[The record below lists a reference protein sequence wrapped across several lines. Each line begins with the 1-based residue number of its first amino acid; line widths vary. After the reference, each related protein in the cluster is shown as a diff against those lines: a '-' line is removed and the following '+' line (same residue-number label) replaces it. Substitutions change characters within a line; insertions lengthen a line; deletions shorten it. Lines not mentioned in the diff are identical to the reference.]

1 MHTEDAADNL
11 STTTLVEVALC
22 TTWITR
28 QVWHECLQYNAR
40 SLACDYFN
48 GVWNVIDSLLFGL
61 WVVMSTLMS
70 FAPQLWWCK
79 QVATAIVLL
88 AYMKVA
94 YFARGLPGLGR
105 LVQLVIA
112 VVSAMK
118 NFLALLGLTIVGL
131 SLAFLLVFSV
141 AHTSSRKDADPFANG
156 VHNASFSSSLSIA
169 PDLLVSDDSIEF
181 GSVPI
186 SLFRSFT
193 TIVGDFDVQ
202 TLWQQGSPA
211 VAVFLSAVMFGNIV
225 MLNLLIAI
233 VSDEFE
239 QFMERAELE
248 AQLALAAIC
257 EEARCVLRI
266 APNTRPELFQRHLFV
281 LRPKAREGLAATDA
295 WAGKVNAIV
304 KRVDG
309 LEGNI
314 DSKLKD
320 VKTTLGDAQA
330 EMEGN
335 IDSKLKE
342 VKTTLGDAQAEM
354 NDKIC
359 GLEAK
364 MDGLEAKMDSN
375 FAKMLNALERLGAS
389 D

>member
-1 MHTEDAADNL
+1 M
-11 STTTLVEVALC
+11 
-22 TTWITR
+22 
-28 QVWHECLQYNAR
+28 
-40 SLACDYFN
+40 
-48 GVWNVIDSLLFGL
+48 
-61 WVVMSTLMS
+61 
-70 FAPQLWWCK
+70 
-79 QVATAIVLL
+79 
-88 AYMKVA
+88 
-94 YFARGLPGLGR
+94 
-105 LVQLVIA
+105 
-112 VVSAMK
+112 
-118 NFLALLGLTIVGL
+118 
-131 SLAFLLVFSV
+131 
-141 AHTSSRKDADPFANG
+141 
-156 VHNASFSSSLSIA
+156 
-169 PDLLVSDDSIEF
+169 
-181 GSVPI
+181 
-186 SLFRSFT
+186 
-193 TIVGDFDVQ
+193 GDFDVQ

-314 DSKLKD
+314 DSKLKEM
-320 VKTTLGDAQA
+320 KTTLGDAQA

-335 IDSKLKE
+335 IDSELKKM
-342 VKTTLGDAQAEM
+342 KTTLGDAQAEM
-354 NDKIC
+354 TDKIC